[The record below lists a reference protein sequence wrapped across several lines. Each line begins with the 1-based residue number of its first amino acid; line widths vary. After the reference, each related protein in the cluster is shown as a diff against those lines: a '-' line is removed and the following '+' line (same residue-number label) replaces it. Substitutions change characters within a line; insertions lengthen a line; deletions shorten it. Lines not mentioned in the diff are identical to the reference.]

1 MSDIAA
7 GSLVKHVS
15 LGIGKVV
22 AIEATAVHVFFP
34 QSEGHYAA
42 KLRWPAARSLVTQ
55 DGIEPDPWLAGLTS
69 FALDRES
76 GRYALATNF
85 VSHADA
91 IAEFLKCFP
100 QGFADEAYVGEG
112 TGKRARASRWRAAT
126 SDWLDAFGGGQGERL
141 LADGELREVIARA
154 LGVARRVTAVSG
166 VIAHDL
172 LVDALAPRDVVAEF
186 FAALF
191 GLLSA
196 PSRTRPRCETLFR
209 ASAALGMT
217 PSLAWPVAT
226 LFPAIAEPSRHVFL
240 LPRWACGGAAR
251 LGCDLRY
258 KPEPSWSTYD
268 ALCRFSEQLL
278 EELRAHGARDHID
291 VVGFLHA
298 IATRVPVRKR

>member
-91 IAEFLKCFP
+91 IAEFLKRFP

-112 TGKRARASRWRAAT
+112 TGKRRARRDGALRPPIGLMHSVVVRANAFSQMASFARSSPGRSASRGA
-126 SDWLDAFGGGQGERL
+126 S
-141 LADGELREVIARA
+141 
-154 LGVARRVTAVSG
+154 
-166 VIAHDL
+166 
-172 LVDALAPRDVVAEF
+172 P
-186 FAALF
+186 
-191 GLLSA
+191 
-196 PSRTRPRCETLFR
+196 PSQ
-209 ASAALGMT
+209 A
-217 PSLAWPVAT
+217 
-226 LFPAIAEPSRHVFL
+226 
-240 LPRWACGGAAR
+240 
-251 LGCDLRY
+251 
-258 KPEPSWSTYD
+258 
-268 ALCRFSEQLL
+268 
-278 EELRAHGARDHID
+278 
-291 VVGFLHA
+291 
-298 IATRVPVRKR
+298 